1 MKSVLRSLFFIAVLW
16 FCNLQVLIAQWST
29 NPNVNNAISTMAN
42 NQSSPAITDDGSGGA
57 IITWIDNRSG
67 NYHIYAQH
75 ISANGTLKWTANGVA
90 ICTATGYQAWPAIV
104 SDGSGGAIITWYDN
118 RNGNLDIYA
127 QRINADSIVQWTTNG
142 VAICTAINNQMYPT
156 IVSDGSGGAI
166 IAWQDTRS
174 VAETGVYVQRIN
186 ASGTIQW
193 AENGVALDTV
203 GGTQSH
209 ATSIIS
215 DGNGGAI
222 VTWEDARD
230 YNNKDIYAQRIN
242 AGGTIQWTANGV
254 AICTAINDQIFPTI
268 VSDGIGGAF
277 ITWQDWRNGNF
288 DIYAQRINADST
300 VRWTANGVA
309 ICTAAGNQNVPTI
322 VGDGNGGAI
331 ITWHDNRNG
340 NIDIYAQRIN
350 ADSTLRWTADGA
362 AVCTVAG
369 GQAYPVAVSDG
380 SGGAVILWWD
390 YRDGVNYNIY
400 AQRISDGGTIQ
411 WSADGVA
418 VCTATG
424 YQSNPFIVSDGSGG
438 AIATWED
445 QRIGGGNSD
454 IYAQRIYSN
463 GNLYTS
469 VKDLSRIVPNEF
481 KLGQNYPNPFNPS
494 TTIEIG
500 LPVKSRVT
508 LRVYNML
515 GQEVALLING
525 RELPAGLQQVSWM
538 AGAASGVYIYRME
551 AVSLNDPGKGFVEA
565 KKMLLVK

>member
-1 MKSVLRSLFFIAVLW
+1 MKSFIRGIFFIAVLW
-16 FCNLQVLIAQWST
+16 FCNSKVIIAQWST
-29 NPNVNNAISTMAN
+29 DPNVNNTICTMTN
-42 NQSSPAITDDGSGGA
+42 DQSSPAITDDGSGGA
-57 IITWIDNRSG
+57 IITWVDYRNG
-67 NYHIYAQH
+67 NSDIYAQR
-75 ISANGTLKWTANGVA
+75 INANGAVQWTANGVA
-90 ICTATGYQAWPAIV
+90 ICTATGNQAWPSIV
-104 SDGSGGAIITWYDN
+104 SDGIGGAIITWHDY
-118 RNGNLDIYA
+118 RSGNLDIYA
-127 QRINADSIVQWTTNG
+127 QRINADSIVQWNADG
-142 VAICTAINNQMYPT
+142 VALCTASGNQSYPT

-186 ASGTIQW
+186 ASGTVQW
-193 AENGVALDTV
+193 TENGVALCTV

-222 VTWEDARD
+222 VTWEDARSQS
-230 YNNKDIYAQRIN
+230 NSDIYAQRIN
-242 AGGTIQWTANGV
+242 ADGAIQWTANGV
-254 AICTAINDQIFPTI
+254 AICTAINNQIYPSM
-268 VSDGIGGAF
+268 VSDGSGGAF
-277 ITWQDWRNGNF
+277 ITWQDLRSGNY

-300 VRWTANGVA
+300 VEWAANGIA
-309 ICTAAGNQNVPTI
+309 ICTASDNQSTPNITR
-322 VGDGNGGAI
+322 DDSGGAI
-331 ITWHDNRNG
+331 ITWHDNRSG
-340 NIDIYAQRIN
+340 NLDIYAQRIN

-400 AQRISDGGTIQ
+400 AQQISAGGTIQ
-411 WSADGVA
+411 WLADGVA

-424 YQSNPFIVSDGSGG
+424 YQSNPLIVSDGSGG

-445 QRIGGGNSD
+445 QRIAGNSD

-494 TTIEIG
+494 TTVEIG

-551 AVSLNDPGKGFVEA
+551 AVSVNDPGKRFVEA